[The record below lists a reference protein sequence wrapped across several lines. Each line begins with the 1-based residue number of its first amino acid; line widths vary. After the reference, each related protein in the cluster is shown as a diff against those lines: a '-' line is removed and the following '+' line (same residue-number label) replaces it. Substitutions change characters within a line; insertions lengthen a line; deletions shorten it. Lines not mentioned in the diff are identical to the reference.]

1 MLQYIKIAR
10 SAHMKNEPIR
20 HHYIPQF
27 ILRNFCFDNKGNVHY
42 YDKKNDSFSVEQ
54 TRNVFMSNHLYRD
67 EINAPENP
75 TIIEQDLAV
84 FENEVSQ
91 ILKDKFL
98 KCTEFTLDMEEDAKL
113 KLFFAI
119 MGFRSERVRELF
131 KNGLDKESK
140 RLYSKYQ
147 NDRNFEDLWKR
158 NLGFVVKCRSSREV
172 IDHLQI
178 DDIIKLFFHRDT
190 IGISGMYFVVAESYC
205 GDEFVIGD
213 TYPVEI
219 TGSLP
224 NGILLPLYSIFP
236 LSPKRVLLVVSNGA
250 KSASREV
257 SKLRPCVLSL
267 PKMDVDGTYTYRVK
281 RLYSEEVK
289 MLNAY
294 TIKEAKNGVV
304 YRGID

>member
-1 MLQYIKIAR
+1 
-10 SAHMKNEPIR
+10 MKNEPIR

-42 YDKKNDSFSVEQ
+42 YDKNNDSFSVEQ

-119 MGFRSERVRELF
+119 MGFRSEMVREFF
-131 KNGLDKESK
+131 KNGLDKKSK

-147 NDRNFEDLWKR
+147 NDRDFEDLWKR
-158 NLGFVVKCRSSREV
+158 NLGLVVKCRSIVEV
-172 IDHLQI
+172 IDHPQI
-178 DDIIKLFFHRDT
+178 DDIIKLFFQRDT
-190 IGISGMYFVVAESYC
+190 VGVFGLYFVVAESYR
-205 GDEFVIGD
+205 GEEFVIGD
-213 TYPVEI
+213 TYPVVI
-219 TGSLP
+219 TGSLS
-224 NGILLPLYSIFP
+224 NGIPLPLYSIFP
-236 LSPKRVLLVVSNGA
+236 LSPKRVLLVVSNGVE
-250 KSASREV
+250 SASREV

-267 PKMDVDGTYTYRVK
+267 PKMDVDGTYTHRVK

-304 YRGID
+304 YRSID